1 MRIDQIAAL
10 ATSHFL
16 SRLIRRAMAAVL
28 FAIFAIVALYHFTIA
43 GEIALAAAYGSLNAQ
58 LIVGGIYAA
67 FALIAFG
74 TFWMMGRR
82 NGARAAIPAPGS
94 NARELQ
100 LVMLVE
106 AVLLGYSLAQKRER
120 AG

>member
-1 MRIDQIAAL
+1 MRLNQIAAL

-16 SRLIRRAMAAVL
+16 SRLVRRAVAAVL
-28 FAIFAIVALYHFTIA
+28 FAIFTIVAVYHFTIA
-43 GEIALAAAYGSLNAQ
+43 GQLALTDVYGLLNAQ

-67 FALIAFG
+67 LALISFG
-74 TFWMMGRR
+74 ILWTMGRR
-82 NGARAAIPAPGS
+82 NGVRAAIPALGDH
-94 NARELQ
+94 ARELQ

-120 AG
+120 TG